1 MYEPSYENI
10 LTPTFGTNYLN
21 NKGEKVFLNI
31 HYATPAFFKLYDIKV
46 IEGEIP
52 DINKEDRR
60 TVFVVNK
67 AALKALGYTSI
78 NGVGVIEENQKKANA
93 NASLQPIVAVVEDYF
108 EGHLTSG
115 IKPTI
120 YPVGA
125 RFSGDLYQIAYTP
138 GKKKEVIDFLRNL
151 EYKLYGSEDFEY
163 TFLEDDIK
171 AMYTQDRQ
179 TATIYSIFASIA
191 IIISSLGLLGISL
204 FDIRQRYREIAIRK
218 VNGASAKDL
227 YRLLFRKYITVL
239 IIAFVIAIPLACYLI
254 NTYTQDFAVRAPV
267 SIDIFII
274 SLLLVIIISL
284 GTLAYQIQ
292 KAAHINP
299 TKIMKT
305 TVVFTTDYYSIF
317 YR

>member
-1 MYEPSYENI
+1 M
-10 LTPTFGTNYLN
+10 
-21 NKGEKVFLNI
+21 
-31 HYATPAFFKLYDIKV
+31 
-46 IEGEIP
+46 
-52 DINKEDRR
+52 
-60 TVFVVNK
+60 
-67 AALKALGYTSI
+67 
-78 NGVGVIEENQKKANA
+78 
-93 NASLQPIVAVVEDYF
+93 
-108 EGHLTSG
+108 
-115 IKPTI
+115 
-120 YPVGA
+120 
-125 RFSGDLYQIAYTP
+125 
-138 GKKKEVIDFLRNL
+138 
-151 EYKLYGSEDFEY
+151 
-163 TFLEDDIK
+163 
-171 AMYTQDRQ
+171 
-179 TATIYSIFASIA
+179 A

-299 TKIMKT
+299 TQIMKT
-305 TVVFTTDYYSIF
+305 E
-317 YR
+317 

>member
-1 MYEPSYENI
+1 MRY
-10 LTPTFGTNYLN
+10 
-21 NKGEKVFLNI
+21 
-31 HYATPAFFKLYDIKV
+31 
-46 IEGEIP
+46 P

-179 TATIYSIFASIA
+179 TATIYSI
-191 IIISSLGLLGISL
+191 L
-204 FDIRQRYREIAIRK
+204 Q
-218 VNGASAKDL
+218 V
-227 YRLLFRKYITVL
+227 
-239 IIAFVIAIPLACYLI
+239 
-254 NTYTQDFAVRAPV
+254 
-267 SIDIFII
+267 
-274 SLLLVIIISL
+274 
-284 GTLAYQIQ
+284 
-292 KAAHINP
+292 
-299 TKIMKT
+299 
-305 TVVFTTDYYSIF
+305 
-317 YR
+317 

>member
-1 MYEPSYENI
+1 M
-10 LTPTFGTNYLN
+10 
-21 NKGEKVFLNI
+21 
-31 HYATPAFFKLYDIKV
+31 
-46 IEGEIP
+46 
-52 DINKEDRR
+52 
-60 TVFVVNK
+60 
-67 AALKALGYTSI
+67 
-78 NGVGVIEENQKKANA
+78 IEENQKRANA

-151 EYKLYGSEDFEY
+151 EYKVYGSEDFEY

-179 TATIYSIFASIA
+179 TATIYSIFAGMA

-239 IIAFVIAIPLACYLI
+239 IIAFVIAIPLAYYLI

-292 KAAHINP
+292 KAAYINP
-299 TKIMKT
+299 TQIMKT
-305 TVVFTTDYYSIF
+305 E
-317 YR
+317 